1 MVRTQGYFLAI
12 VMHRRNGLVAYLA
25 IGKARPSSALL
36 HVLALFI
43 IDRRLLVSA
52 RYIGMAFNSWF
63 RLQDL
68 LKVASR

>member
-1 MVRTQGYFLAI
+1 
-12 VMHRRNGLVAYLA
+12 MHRRNGLVAYVA
-25 IGKARPSSALL
+25 IGKAGTSSALL

-43 IDRRLLVSA
+43 IDCRLLMSA
-52 RYIGMAFNSWF
+52 RYIGMAFDSWF